1 MTTTDAATAAHDRA
15 AFTLVHPMRVRWAE
29 VDMQRV
35 VFNGNYLTYFDTA
48 VAEYWRAIT
57 AQTGRDYTEDYL
69 RLYAVKATLDFHA
82 SAHYDE
88 MIDVGCRLARLGRS
102 SMTLAFRIWRGD
114 ERLVSGEI
122 VYVHVGAAEKKSA
135 PLPDYLR
142 GAMLAFEQTPPA
154 IA

>member
-1 MTTTDAATAAHDRA
+1 MTERA

-57 AQTGRDYTEDYL
+57 ARTGRDYFADYM

-88 MIDVGCRLARLGRS
+88 LIDVGCRLVRLGRS
-102 SMTLAFRIWRGD
+102 SMTLAFCLWRGE

-122 VYVHVGAAEKKSA
+122 VYVHVSDEEKKSA
-135 PLPDYLR
+135 PIPDYLR
-142 GAMLAFEQTPPA
+142 EAMIGFERAAPTLA
-154 IA
+154 

>member
-1 MTTTDAATAAHDRA
+1 MTERA

-29 VDMQRV
+29 VDMQHV

-57 AQTGRDYTEDYL
+57 ARTGRDYFADYM

-88 MIDVGCRLARLGRS
+88 LIDVGCRLARLGRS
-102 SMTLAFRIWRGD
+102 SMTLVFGIWRAD

-122 VYVHVGAAEKKSA
+122 VYVHVGAEEKKSA
-135 PLPDYLR
+135 PIPDYLR
-142 GAMLAFEQTPPA
+142 EAMLAFERTPPA
-154 IA
+154 LA